1 MLIDYD
7 YNFLGMHLGWWFLWG
22 ILLIWIFVVPFDL
35 PGQRNKKISPIE
47 ILKSR
52 YASGEISYE
61 EFQEMKKYL

>member
-1 MLIDYD
+1 MLINYD
-7 YNFLGMHLGWWFLWG
+7 YNYLGMHLGWWCLWG
-22 ILLIWIFVVPFDL
+22 ILLIWIFIVPYNI
-35 PGQRNKKISPIE
+35 PGQRNKKISPLD

>member
-7 YNFLGMHLGWWFLWG
+7 YNYLGMHLGWWCMWG
-22 ILLIWIFVVPFDL
+22 VLLIWIFIVPYNI
-35 PGQRNKKISPIE
+35 PGQRSKKISPLD

>member
-22 ILLIWIFVVPFDL
+22 ILLIWIFVVPYDL
-35 PGQRNKKISPIE
+35 PGQRNKKISPLE

>member
-7 YNFLGMHLGWWFLWG
+7 YNFLGMHLGWWILWG
-22 ILLIWIFVVPFDL
+22 ILLIWIFIVPYNI
-35 PGQRNKKISPIE
+35 PGQRSKKISPID

>member
-1 MLIDYD
+1 MLVNYD

-22 ILLIWIFVVPFDL
+22 ILLVWIFIVPYDL
-35 PGQRNKKISPIE
+35 PGQRNKKISPLD

>member
-22 ILLIWIFVVPFDL
+22 VLLLWIFVVPYDL
-35 PGQRNKKISPIE
+35 PGQRNKKISPID

>member
-22 ILLIWIFVVPFDL
+22 ILLLWIFVVPYDL
-35 PGQRNKKISPIE
+35 PGQRNKKISPID

>member
-22 ILLIWIFVVPFDL
+22 ILLVWIFVVPYDL
-35 PGQRNKKISPIE
+35 PGQRNRKISPLD

-52 YASGEISYE
+52 YASGEISKD
-61 EFQEMKKYL
+61 EFEDMKKYL

>member
-1 MLIDYD
+1 
-7 YNFLGMHLGWWFLWG
+7 
-22 ILLIWIFVVPFDL
+22 VVPYDL
-35 PGQRNKKISPIE
+35 PGQRNKKISPLE

>member
-7 YNFLGMHLGWWFLWG
+7 YNFLGMHLGWWFLLG
-22 ILLIWIFVVPFDL
+22 ILLIWIFVVPYDL

>member
-22 ILLIWIFVVPFDL
+22 ILLIWIFVVPYDL
-35 PGQRNKKISPIE
+35 PGQRNKKIFPLE

>member
-22 ILLIWIFVVPFDL
+22 ILLIWIFVVPYDL

>member
-22 ILLIWIFVVPFDL
+22 ILLVWIFVVPYDL
-35 PGQRNKKISPIE
+35 PGQRNKKISPID